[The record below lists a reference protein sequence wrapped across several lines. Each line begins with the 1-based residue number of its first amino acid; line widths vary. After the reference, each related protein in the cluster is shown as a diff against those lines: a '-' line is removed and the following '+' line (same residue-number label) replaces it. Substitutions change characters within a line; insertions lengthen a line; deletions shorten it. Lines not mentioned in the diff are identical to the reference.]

1 VLYRILIVKSIYFFS
16 YRDNDFLKSC
26 GILYKKPQGGLN
38 MAPSLGEK
46 IRMLRQEKGLSQ
58 VLLEKKSGVNSK
70 LLSKYENGRIIPT
83 ADTLRKIAEGL
94 ETSADYLIFDNVPKD
109 GLSQIQDL
117 DLFEKFKEVE
127 QMDAENKNIIRSL
140 IEAIIIKTKVQNVM
154 KSKKEEPWEDR
165 MRQTLT
171 KLRKRAKGYSE
182 EDIMQIVDK
191 AVQAVR
197 LEEQNV

>member
-1 VLYRILIVKSIYFFS
+1 VIYRILFVKSTYFFLYKDKDIS
-16 YRDNDFLKSC
+16 EMC
-26 GILYKKPQGGLN
+26 GILYTKSQGGSK

-46 IRMLRQEKGLSQ
+46 IRMLRQEQGLSQ

-127 QMDAENKNIIRSL
+127 RMDAESKNIIKSL
-140 IEAIIIKTKVQNVM
+140 IEAIIIKNKVQDVI
-154 KSKKEEPWEDR
+154 KPKKEDPWEDR
-165 MRQTLT
+165 MRQTLS

-182 EDIMQIVDK
+182 DDIMQIVDQ
-191 AVQAVR
+191 AVRAVR
-197 LEEQNV
+197 LEEQKA

>member
-1 VLYRILIVKSIYFFS
+1 
-16 YRDNDFLKSC
+16 
-26 GILYKKPQGGLN
+26 
-38 MAPSLGEK
+38 MALSLGEK
-46 IRMLRQEKGLSQ
+46 IRMLRREKGLSQ

-109 GLSQIQDL
+109 GLSQIIDL

-127 QMDAENKNIIRSL
+127 RMDAESKNIIKSL
-140 IEAIIIKTKVQNVM
+140 IEAVIIKNKVQNVINQ
-154 KSKKEEPWEDR
+154 KKEGPWEDR
-165 MRQTLT
+165 MRQTLS

-182 EDIMQIVDK
+182 EEIMQVVDQ

>member
-1 VLYRILIVKSIYFFS
+1 
-16 YRDNDFLKSC
+16 
-26 GILYKKPQGGLN
+26 
-38 MAPSLGEK
+38 MAQSLGEK

-109 GLSQIQDL
+109 GLSQIEDL

-140 IEAIIIKTKVQNVM
+140 IEAIIIKNKVQNVI
-154 KSKKEEPWEDR
+154 KPKKEEPWEDR

-191 AVQAVR
+191 AIQAVR
-197 LEEQNV
+197 LEEQNA

>member
-1 VLYRILIVKSIYFFS
+1 
-16 YRDNDFLKSC
+16 
-26 GILYKKPQGGLN
+26 

-140 IEAIIIKTKVQNVM
+140 IEAIIIKIKVQNVM

-197 LEEQNV
+197 LEEQNAQSGH

>member
-1 VLYRILIVKSIYFFS
+1 
-16 YRDNDFLKSC
+16 
-26 GILYKKPQGGLN
+26 
-38 MAPSLGEK
+38 MALSLGEK

-58 VLLEKKSGVNSK
+58 VLLEKKSGVDSK

-83 ADTLRKIAEGL
+83 ADILRKIAESL

-109 GLSQIQDL
+109 GPNRIQDL

-127 QMDAENKNIIRSL
+127 KMDTESKNIIRSL
-140 IEAIIIKTKVQNVM
+140 IEAIIIKNKVQNVIT
-154 KSKKEEPWEDR
+154 SKKEDPWEDR
-165 MRQTLT
+165 MRHTLA

-182 EDIMQIVDK
+182 EDIIKVVDK

-197 LEEQNV
+197 FEEQNA